1 MAADGR
7 RSSIGL
13 QITCILAGRRI
24 NRDASSYTRNHCIQR
39 QVDSAEEASSRSL
52 PIDHRIFR
60 EIQPP
65 CHPLPLYTCKS
76 ACPFIHIGT
85 IATLFF
91 HCSVLYTVFFS
102 LADQCRKRTFRPSYA
117 RSIALFTARVH
128 HAMKFVEERR
138 RDKERRCAVKLILP
152 IPRPTL

>member
-1 MAADGR
+1 MAAVGR

-65 CHPLPLYTCKS
+65 CQPLYTCTS
-76 ACPFIHIGT
+76 ACPSIHIGT
-85 IATLFF
+85 ISTFFF
-91 HCSVLYTVFFS
+91 HCSVLVLYGF
-102 LADQCRKRTFRPSYA
+102 L
-117 RSIALFTARVH
+117 RSCGPMEKTNQVSTKLCAFYRVIYG
-128 HAMKFVEERR
+128 ASTS
-138 RDKERRCAVKLILP
+138 RDEIR
-152 IPRPTL
+152 

>member
-24 NRDASSYTRNHCIQR
+24 NRHASSYTRNHCIQR

-65 CHPLPLYTCKS
+65 CQPLYTCKS
-76 ACPFIHIGT
+76 ACPSIHIGT
-85 IATLFF
+85 ISTFFF
-91 HCSVLYTVFFS
+91 HCSVLYAVFFG
-102 LADQCRKRTFRPSYA
+102 LAHQCRKRTFRPSYA
-117 RSIALFTARVH
+117 LSIALFTARVH

-138 RDKERRCAVKLILP
+138 DKERRCAVKLILP
-152 IPRPTL
+152 IPRPTV